1 MAKIRVRGW
10 RFRAVV
16 ERLSSHAQSP
26 GFDPQHKAGERVR
39 VSKKE
44 KGDMNRDITEMMK
57 LKGLK

>member
-1 MAKIRVRGW
+1 MVGDKR
-10 RFRAVV
+10 RA
-16 ERLSSHAQSP
+16 ERRE
-26 GFDPQHKAGERVR
+26 GERVR

>member
-1 MAKIRVRGW
+1 M
-10 RFRAVV
+10 V

-26 GFDPQHKAGERVR
+26 GFDPQHTAGERVR

-44 KGDMNRDITEMMK
+44 KSDMNRDITEMMK

>member
-1 MAKIRVRGW
+1 M
-10 RFRAVV
+10 AVV

-26 GFDPQHKAGERVR
+26 GFDPQHTAGERVR

-44 KGDMNRDITEMMK
+44 KGDMNSDITEMMK